1 MSLLDDPIDTVLL
14 YREVAT
20 TDADGNPMR
29 GASTSAVRVRGRVQP
44 LNATENAALGQEVD
58 TVYRFI
64 CRSLPK
70 GGAFAQ
76 AQWQG
81 RRWDVMGEPMRRNGS
96 PTTAHVTVY
105 LKARAPEV
113 L

>member
-29 GASTSAVRVRGRVQP
+29 GASSATVRVRGRVQP
-44 LNATENAALGQEVD
+44 LNATENAAMGQEVN

-64 CRSLPK
+64 CKTFPK

-81 RRWDVMGEPMRRNGS
+81 RRWDILGEPLRHEGS
-96 PTTAHVTVY
+96 PTTRHVTVY